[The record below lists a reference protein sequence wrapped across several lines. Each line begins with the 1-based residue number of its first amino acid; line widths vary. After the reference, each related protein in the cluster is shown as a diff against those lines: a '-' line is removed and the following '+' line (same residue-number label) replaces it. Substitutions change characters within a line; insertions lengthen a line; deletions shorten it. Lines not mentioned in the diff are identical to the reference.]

1 MKMFADNGTLQIPS
15 PIKLPTESDKSI
27 VVKRLFC
34 HKGHSLITKRAKF
47 NGHAGVY
54 LKVRAAAGEGL
65 LFASAIYGDRSL
77 VVPELDL
84 VKGELLE
91 FFCPVCGE
99 KLPVYAPCQC
109 GGDLIA
115 LFPDEKADFANSIG
129 ICNRA
134 GCYKSQLILNNELVP
149 MASLEDR
156 PLDL

>member
-99 KLPVYAPCQC
+99 KLPAPRNAKT
-109 GGDLIA
+109 IA
-115 LFPDEKADFANSIG
+115 LATKPTTTRRSAWRSW
-129 ICNRA
+129 R
-134 GCYKSQLILNNELVP
+134 
-149 MASLEDR
+149 
-156 PLDL
+156 